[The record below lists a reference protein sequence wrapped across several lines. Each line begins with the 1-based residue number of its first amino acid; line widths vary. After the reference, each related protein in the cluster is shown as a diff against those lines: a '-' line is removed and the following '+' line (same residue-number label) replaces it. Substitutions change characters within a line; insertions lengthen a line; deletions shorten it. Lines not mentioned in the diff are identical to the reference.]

1 MERGLTE
8 STEKLG
14 AFLFPYRGMIWGIIG
29 LLVFLFAQVKTTLFV
44 AGLFTLIIG
53 EMLRI
58 WGVGYIKN
66 YRGPMAEATELT
78 TAGPYAFVRNPLY
91 LANGIIGTGISLFSG
106 YIFMIP
112 LFFFL
117 FLLLYHPIICAEE
130 QFLTNKFKDKYTNYQ
145 QKVPRYLPVFRSY
158 PYPVGSFSWDVILV
172 KEIHTITTLLIIS
185 ILFYLRGYGFL
196 RIFDR
201 FFLGF

>member
-44 AGLFTLIIG
+44 AGLFILIIG

-112 LFFFL
+112 LFFSFFSFCIIQL
-117 FLLLYHPIICAEE
+117 FVLKNNSLPINLRINTPIINKKCRVTY
-130 QFLTNKFKDKYTNYQ
+130 QFF
-145 QKVPRYLPVFRSY
+145 VPILIPWVVF
-158 PYPVGSFSWDVILV
+158 PGM
-172 KEIHTITTLLIIS
+172 
-185 ILFYLRGYGFL
+185 
-196 RIFDR
+196 
-201 FFLGF
+201 